1 MKLQISGKV
10 LNTETVKTPIIAIAN
25 YVFNGL
31 REDAIMINNGTV
43 NEGYVQICT
52 DRELRC

>member
-31 REDAIMINNGTV
+31 REDAIMINNGTI

-52 DRELRC
+52 DRELR